1 MGLRFCNEVIVAA
14 EQIYPTPMEEAI
26 ESEANAATTSSTT
39 PKSAPTSRRNST
51 LVNNQGFVA
60 VPFVVDMGSA
70 APPSIRSIPCRPYS
84 GAPIGEHLDC
94 ERFPFKNP
102 DPDSCTQKG
111 SLSEASLTFP
121 RVCTNSVGFRKARF

>member
-70 APPSIRSIPCRPYS
+70 APPSIRLIPCRPYS
-84 GAPIGEHLDC
+84 GAPIGEHLW
-94 ERFPFKNP
+94 P
-102 DPDSCTQKG
+102 
-111 SLSEASLTFP
+111 L
-121 RVCTNSVGFRKARF
+121 